1 MKKILFV
8 LGIASAAILF
18 ASCGKECKCEVKS
31 TSTSSII
38 DTKTFKNLSVSQ
50 CVMKEEGLE
59 AQYEKYTVHVDCEP
73 VF

>member
-8 LGIASAAILF
+8 LGIVSAAILL

-31 TSTSSII
+31 SSGGTVV
-38 DTKTFKNLSVSQ
+38 DTKTFKNLSIAK
-50 CVMKEEGLE
+50 CLMKEDDLE
-59 AQYEKYTVHVDCEP
+59 AQYEKFTVNVSCEP